1 MEGPMMA
8 MDEMVARPENYGLR
22 PGWSG
27 FMQGMM
33 SFVRVLPP
41 DDYDKVMEHIRQ
53 GHPMKMRGMRHS
65 R

>member
-1 MEGPMMA
+1 
-8 MDEMVARPENYGLR
+8 
-22 PGWSG
+22 
-27 FMQGMM
+27 MQGMM